1 MTSPESV
8 WITGVGTAN
17 PLGAD
22 FSSFA
27 DNLLSGKSG
36 VSRITDLPVEEH
48 ACQIAGRVGVI
59 PVAHGW
65 DEVTF
70 RRLDR
75 LHQLV
80 LWCCS
85 AALRDSALWERRGDL
100 RVGLMLG
107 LGAEILRE
115 WERDWAAGIELRA
128 NSPQVIRTVRGQL
141 GLAGPA
147 VVVAAAC
154 ASGNV
159 ALSQARQ
166 WIRRGWVDIAVA
178 GGCDMWVTPMAL
190 AGFGN
195 MRALSRRND
204 QPTAACRP
212 FDRDRD
218 GFVMGEGGA
227 MFILEP
233 ATAARRRSA
242 RVYAELAGGG
252 STCDASHL
260 VIPCPDPAPAARAMS
275 AALTDAGVSPDTV
288 DYVNAHGTGT
298 PIGDRSEAAAIKT
311 VLGPAAATIPVSSTK
326 SMTGHMLSA
335 AAAVEALA
343 CLVALDRQAVPP
355 TINLDNP
362 DPDCDLCHVPHTA
375 REHSVRVAVSNSF
388 GFGGSNNC
396 IVLRKAA

>member
-1 MTSPESV
+1 MTSPDAV
-8 WITGVGTAN
+8 WVTGVGTAN

-36 VSRITDLPVEEH
+36 VARITDLPVEEH
-48 ACQIAGRVGVI
+48 ACKIAGRVGTI

-65 DEVTF
+65 DESEF

-85 AALRDSALWERRGDL
+85 GALRDAGLWERRGDL
-100 RVGLMLG
+100 RIGLMLG

-115 WERDWAAGIELRA
+115 WERDWAAGIPLRA
-128 NSPQVIRTVRGQL
+128 NSPHVVRTVRGQL
-141 GLAGPA
+141 GLSGPA
-147 VVVAAAC
+147 VEVAAAC

-159 ALSQARQ
+159 ALTQARQ
-166 WIRRGWVDIAVA
+166 WVRRGWVDVAIA

-227 MFILEP
+227 MFVLEP
-233 ATAARRRSA
+233 ASAARRRSA

-260 VIPCPDPAPAARAMS
+260 VIPCSDPTPAAKAMS
-275 AALTDAGVSPDTV
+275 AALTDAALPPDAV

-298 PIGDRSEAAAIKT
+298 PIGDRSEAAVINT
-311 VLGPAAATIPVSSTK
+311 VLGPAAANIPVSSTK
-326 SMTGHMLSA
+326 SMTGHLLSA

-343 CLVALDRQAVPP
+343 CLVALDRQTVPP

-375 REHSVRVAVSNSF
+375 REHRIRVTVSNSF

-396 IVLRKAA
+396 VVLRKAA